1 VQALQDHFGVS
12 WFEEEEGSGGGEGG
26 ERQIWQVGF
35 GDGELMKVHFL
46 QDQDMR
52 FERWTERL
60 QLFLGLE
67 RGEMMTM
74 GTKVIFCNKD
84 CIFISSESSN

>member
-1 VQALQDHFGVS
+1 
-12 WFEEEEGSGGGEGG
+12 
-26 ERQIWQVGF
+26 VGF

-60 QLFLGLE
+60 QLLLGLE
-67 RGEMMTM
+67 RGETMTM
-74 GTKVIFCNKD
+74 GTKVILCNKD
-84 CIFISSESSN
+84 CIFISLESSN